1 VCGRFNLIV
10 FLYNYINFF
19 VMPDAFEQVRQQIHE
34 IRNFLAPLD
43 IKLDNLDHQITASRI
58 AFESKTSELDAKVAS
73 NSLRITEQAVK
84 IGEHAAAIQLQSEQ
98 LRQIRLFL
106 KMPETETT
114 VMAHPPTPVREDK
127 DNPAILP
134 PQTPPK

>member
-1 VCGRFNLIV
+1 
-10 FLYNYINFF
+10 
-19 VMPDAFEQVRQQIHE
+19 MQDAFEQIRQQIHE

-43 IKLDNLDHQITASRI
+43 IKLENLDHQITVSRI
-58 AFESKTSELDAKVAS
+58 AFEAKASELDAKVTS

-84 IGEHAAAIQLQSEQ
+84 IGEQAAQIQNQSEQ

-106 KMPETETT
+106 KMPEV
-114 VMAHPPTPVREDK
+114 VMADPAHPPTPVREDK
-127 DNPAILP
+127 ENPAILP